1 MVQINNS
8 YLLGLYGVS
17 SDMIGALS
25 TGVSTAAAKPKDP
38 TPPWSSSSTAPRAN
52 ELVERALRGRSFIDL
67 TGAQVD
73 VKGASQDYRKLFA
86 LYQGLNTLHALASRM
101 DTKGVSTFEQSQIE
115 RRFAAGMGQVSDF
128 IGDLKLDNM
137 DMARGT
143 AAAVLK
149 SSVGMKRPATDYV
162 GAVIHEGAS
171 TDPVAAYQ
179 GNVQFNVRVQKS
191 TTLSTGQVIVVGGPI
206 DVSIDLND
214 MGTTP
219 RTLANVNTFIND
231 RLAAANIQTR
241 FATERTPGQARTVTV
256 GDKTVTLPATQDR
269 FALKIKGSAME
280 SVTFSTT
287 SNADAVYVVQQ
298 ANTGD
303 AAKQQLL
310 KFQSNDPAAGTPS
323 AAQVRVGETHW
334 ADGRAFAMDMASAV
348 ETARA
353 VQTGADGS
361 VYVLADVDGT
371 IAGQDIKGEQDVAL
385 LKYDSSGQLVFARTL
400 GAAETASGYA
410 LAVNAD
416 GKVAVA
422 GSVTGA
428 LDRGDDGLD
437 GDKSDGFVSVFNADG
452 EELWTARRGARSE
465 DEAMAVAFG
474 ADGSVYV
481 SGRARSA
488 VPGGSAIGGWDSYV
502 QGFGPPS
509 AATVI
514 ATKTSIPQGVPKFG
528 MQFGTAGEDRAT
540 QMTMDGNHLLV
551 AGMENGHAVVR
562 RYSLQ
567 ASGAPTLVSSRDLG
581 AIQGGDISGLSVQ
594 NGRVI
599 VTGTT
604 GNTALGGVATINT
617 AHSGGSDAFVLA
629 LEGDLAASAN
639 DRLTYFGAAGADK
652 GTSAAFAN
660 GDVWIGGTTPA
671 ATTVPE
677 TTTGSTGSSSGQIKN
692 TEGFLARINPITGQ
706 VEWQTRFA
714 GPGNVA
720 APKAIAVAQGG
731 ASVLDRLG
739 LPQGTIDQSDSGLV
753 TAGTSARAG
762 DKFYVQVGNTRKAV
776 TIEVGDTLA
785 TLAKKIERASGFKAR
800 VTVAKDVV
808 KEAKEDAP
816 GTEIYGAMQRLKIEP
831 RDDRAKVEIS
841 AGDLGLDALRG
852 LGLEESVVRESP
864 PVDDKDA
871 EKVYGLAL
879 PTNLRLDSKENIKAA
894 ITALEKALA
903 TVRTAYR
910 DLIAKGKPDT
920 PAITGEAPAY
930 LQAQVANYQAALD
943 RLGG

>member
-115 RRFAAGMGQVSDF
+115 RRFAAGMGQVGDF

-422 GSVTGA
+422 GAVTGA

-437 GDKSDGFVSVFNADG
+437 GDKSDG
-452 EELWTARRGARSE
+452 
-465 DEAMAVAFG
+465 
-474 ADGSVYV
+474 
-481 SGRARSA
+481 
-488 VPGGSAIGGWDSYV
+488 
-502 QGFGPPS
+502 
-509 AATVI
+509 
-514 ATKTSIPQGVPKFG
+514 
-528 MQFGTAGEDRAT
+528 
-540 QMTMDGNHLLV
+540 
-551 AGMENGHAVVR
+551 
-562 RYSLQ
+562 
-567 ASGAPTLVSSRDLG
+567 
-581 AIQGGDISGLSVQ
+581 
-594 NGRVI
+594 
-599 VTGTT
+599 
-604 GNTALGGVATINT
+604 
-617 AHSGGSDAFVLA
+617 
-629 LEGDLAASAN
+629 
-639 DRLTYFGAAGADK
+639 
-652 GTSAAFAN
+652 
-660 GDVWIGGTTPA
+660 
-671 ATTVPE
+671 
-677 TTTGSTGSSSGQIKN
+677 
-692 TEGFLARINPITGQ
+692 
-706 VEWQTRFA
+706 
-714 GPGNVA
+714 
-720 APKAIAVAQGG
+720 
-731 ASVLDRLG
+731 
-739 LPQGTIDQSDSGLV
+739 
-753 TAGTSARAG
+753 
-762 DKFYVQVGNTRKAV
+762 
-776 TIEVGDTLA
+776 
-785 TLAKKIERASGFKAR
+785 
-800 VTVAKDVV
+800 
-808 KEAKEDAP
+808 
-816 GTEIYGAMQRLKIEP
+816 
-831 RDDRAKVEIS
+831 
-841 AGDLGLDALRG
+841 
-852 LGLEESVVRESP
+852 
-864 PVDDKDA
+864 
-871 EKVYGLAL
+871 
-879 PTNLRLDSKENIKAA
+879 
-894 ITALEKALA
+894 
-903 TVRTAYR
+903 
-910 DLIAKGKPDT
+910 
-920 PAITGEAPAY
+920 
-930 LQAQVANYQAALD
+930 
-943 RLGG
+943 